1 MATTSPILA
10 NVNGLV
16 ASATISSLLAQGFAV
31 RGTVGPYDSPSS
43 SSFFHQYPDAA
54 RQIEWVRLPYLGAP
68 DAFEP
73 EVADADYVL
82 HATEGLGFL
91 VLEGGKLRKSREEKR
106 RRRRQQDVPM
116 LKALS
121 VLSRGL
127 ELDEMTPTSGR
138 PMLGAA

>member
-1 MATTSPILA
+1 MSSTTSVLA
-10 NVNGLV
+10 SVNGLM
-16 ASATISSLLAQGFAV
+16 ASATISSLLSQGFRV
-31 RGTVGPYDSPSS
+31 KGTLGPYESPSS

-54 RQIEWVRLPYLGAP
+54 RSIEWVRLPYLGAP

-91 VLEGGKLRKSREEKR
+91 VLEGGKRRQELEKR
-106 RRRRQQDVPM
+106 RRNRRQQVPM

-121 VLSRGL
+121 ILSKGSL
-127 ELDEMTPTSGR
+127 EFEEMTPTSVR
-138 PMLGAA
+138 PMMTAA